1 VAGNTRG
8 SVGWCGFAGLGLA
21 ALAVA
26 LLSAAAAHA
35 QLTPDQAADLLLNSA
50 RRAYNAG
57 DHDFAAAR
65 FREFLAKYGNHP
77 KAAAAR
83 YGLALA
89 LLDGPARDYAA
100 AAEQLQP
107 LLGNTGFPHHAFVL
121 YYSGLARRG
130 LGIRELEQARPQD
143 LGQRRVTA
151 RRHFEEAGRLFATA
165 ARAFAAK
172 VKDPDPNAKALPGDL
187 EWAARA
193 RCDQAEMQIRADQA
207 KEARDTAA
215 PFLQDRLLT
224 RSRYR
229 GLGLYYHGYTCV
241 LLKDYRAAGRS
252 LRRLAP
258 FTDPVY
264 GGHARFLL
272 ARTYQ
277 LQGECDQAATHYAAV
292 VADYAKH
299 KKEAAEALDRPDEA
313 KGVAEDRARLRALAR
328 GPAPDFVVEAD
339 LFLAELLY
347 DQGKYAEAAVRLAA
361 IPERYPGSKFEA
373 DARLRQGF
381 CQVRLGRFADA
392 VKMLQPLADK
402 EPRLADQ
409 ALLWIG
415 KAQAG
420 AADPKNPQSM
430 NTALDTLRQA
440 AQRAQQLAGTD
451 PEAQLRRGEILLELA
466 RTQQQ
471 TRQYREAAA
480 TYGSILGEKLLPRR
494 EDEVLE
500 RQAAALQ
507 RAGDYAGSDQAC
519 QRFRQAHAKSPLLPA
534 VLLLQADN
542 ARAALTAAENNPNLP
557 DRVNALA
564 RLTGEATAR
573 FQEVI
578 DRFPETRYA
587 NPARFAQGLLHYRR
601 GDYVRARKSLEAI
614 DRAQRKD
621 GLTETSYLLADCL
634 LRLQPDKPRAARRQL
649 EAAAG
654 LLGDFLATQPEA
666 PQAADALLKLGLCHQ
681 RRARLLAPGRDR
693 NRALAEARAALEKLL
708 RRFPRHALQPRAV
721 YERARCL
728 ALGGE
733 VQKAVAELRRFT
745 TNPLKVAPVAP
756 AGVLRLA
763 ELLRGQGKAE
773 EAARLLE
780 DCRRLHE
787 QALLKDPQQAGWAV
801 RLQLEQALALREDG
815 KLTAA
820 RDVLDGLIKQFPNRP
835 ETAEAV
841 LYRGQTVKDDAL
853 ARIASARR
861 HLARAELKPQELA
874 EASKQQDEGT
884 QALKAAVQ
892 YLVDQANQ
900 LKLKNVASAIRAR
913 LLYEAAWGCRELAG
927 PEIAAARA
935 KVQENLLKQMREES
949 RKDPSK
955 PVPAVPPEVA
965 PADVPLQPSEEKA
978 RVLYRQI
985 IDDRTFGDLPLAG
998 EVRLELA
1005 ELHAQRGEHEPAIK
1019 LMEDGIGKDL
1029 PAELADRLR
1038 IRLGTYYAA
1047 RKDLKA
1053 ALAQFEAVARD
1064 PRRPGAGQAQYQ
1076 AAECLL
1082 AAGDPTA
1089 AAERLAVFRDEKSFQ
1104 NLPGLTDLAL
1114 LRLGHVYGQLRQWD
1128 KSRQAYELVVA
1139 RFGGGPW
1146 AAEARYGI
1154 GYTWQVRKEYDKALA
1169 AYARVTAAGGAEVA
1183 ARAQL
1188 QIGLCL
1194 REQKRYGD
1202 AAAAL
1207 LVATLTSDSP
1217 EGSAASLCEAARTLA
1232 LDGKGRQAERLLQ
1245 RAIKDYPRS
1254 QWAAVAREQLKD
1266 LKRQR
1271 RKEP

>member
-1 VAGNTRG
+1 
-8 SVGWCGFAGLGLA
+8 
-21 ALAVA
+21 
-26 LLSAAAAHA
+26 LLAAAAHA

-65 FREFLAKYGNHP
+65 FREFLARYGNHP
-77 KAAAAR
+77 KTPAAR

-89 LLDGPARDYAA
+89 LLDSPARDYAA

-107 LLGNTGFPHHAFVL
+107 LLGNTGFPHHAFVV

-130 LGIRELEQARPQD
+130 LGIRELEQARLQD
-143 LGQRRVTA
+143 LAQRRAAA
-151 RRHFEEAGRLFATA
+151 RRHFEEAGRLFGTA
-165 ARAFAAK
+165 AQAFAAK
-172 VKDPDPNAKALPGDL
+172 VKDPDPRAKALPTEL

-207 KEARDTAA
+207 REARDTAA
-215 PFLQDRLLT
+215 LFLQDRLLM

-229 GLGLYYHGYTCV
+229 GLGLYYHGYASV
-241 LLKDYRAAGRS
+241 LLKDYRAADRS
-252 LRRLAP
+252 LRRLVP

-264 GGHARFLL
+264 GGHSRFLL

-277 LQGECDQAATHYAAV
+277 LQGDPDEAATHYAAV
-292 VADYAKH
+292 VAGYTKL
-299 KKEAAEALDRPDEA
+299 KKEAAEALERPDEA
-313 KGVAEDRARLRALAR
+313 KGGAEDKARLRALVR
-328 GPAPDFVVEAD
+328 GPAPDYVVEAD

-347 DQGKYAEAAVRLAA
+347 DKGKYAEAVVRLAA
-361 IPERYPGSKFEA
+361 IPEKYPGSNFEA

-381 CQVRLGRFADA
+381 CQVGLRRFADA
-392 VKMLQPLADK
+392 VKTLQPVADK

-420 AADPKNPQSM
+420 AAGPKNPQSL
-430 NTALDTLRQA
+430 NTALDTFRQA

-451 PEAQLRRGEILLELA
+451 PEARLRRGEILLELA
-466 RTQQQ
+466 RTQQRI
-471 TRQYREAAA
+471 RQYREAAA

-500 RQAAALQ
+500 RQAAALH
-507 RAGDYAGSDQAC
+507 RAGDYAASDQVC
-519 QRFRQAHAKSPLLPA
+519 QRFRQAHPKSPLLAA
-534 VLLLQADN
+534 VLFHQAEN
-542 ARAALTAAENNPNLP
+542 ARAALMAAENNQNLP

-564 RLTGEATAR
+564 RLTGEAAGR

-578 DRFPETRYA
+578 DRFPETPYA
-587 NPARFAQGLLHYRR
+587 NPARFAQGVLHHRR
-601 GDYVRARKSLEAI
+601 GDYVRARKSLEGIA
-614 DRAQRKD
+614 RAQRKD
-621 GLTETSYLLADCL
+621 DLAETSYLLADCL
-634 LRLQPDKPRAARRQL
+634 LRLEPDTARAARRQL

-654 LLGDFLATQPEA
+654 LLGDFLAARPEA

-681 RRARLLAPGRDR
+681 RRARLLTIGRDR
-693 NRALAEARAALEKLL
+693 TRALAEARAAFEKLL
-708 RRFPRHALQPRAV
+708 LRFPKHALQAQAV

-733 VQKAVAELRRFT
+733 VQEPAAELRRFT
-745 TNPLKVAPVAP
+745 TDPLKAAPVAP
-756 AGVLRLA
+756 AGVLQLA
-763 ELLRGQGKAE
+763 ELLSGQGKAE

-787 QALLKDPQQAGWAV
+787 KALLKDPQQAGWAV
-801 RLQLEQALALREDG
+801 RLHLEQALALRQAG

-841 LYRGQTVKDDAL
+841 LYRGQAAKDDAL
-853 ARIASARR
+853 AKIASAGRR
-861 HLARAELKPQELA
+861 LAQNGLKPQELA
-874 EASKQQDEGT
+874 EARKQQDEGT

-900 LKLKNVASAIRAR
+900 LTQKNLASEIRAR

-927 PEIAAARA
+927 PEIAAARV
-935 KVQENLLKQMREES
+935 KVQENLLKKMQEES

-955 PVPAVPPEVA
+955 PVPAVAPEVA

-978 RVLYRQI
+978 RALYRQV
-985 IDDRTFGDLPLAG
+985 IDDKAFGDLPLAS

-1005 ELHAQRGEHEPAIK
+1005 DLHAQRGEQEPAIK
-1019 LMEDGIGKDL
+1019 LLEEAIGKDL

-1038 IRLGTYYAA
+1038 IRLGTCYAA

-1076 AAECLL
+1076 AADCLL
-1082 AAGDPTA
+1082 VAGDPTA
-1089 AAERLAVFRDEKSFQ
+1089 ATERLAVFRDEKPFQ

-1114 LRLGHVYGQLRQWD
+1114 LRLGQAYGKMGQWD
-1128 KSRQAYELVVA
+1128 KSRQAYELVLA
-1139 RFGGGPW
+1139 RFGGGRW
-1146 AAEARYGI
+1146 APEARYGI
-1154 GYTWQVRKEYDKALA
+1154 GYTWQVRKEFDKAVA
-1169 AYARVTAAGGAEVA
+1169 AYTRVTSAGGAEVA
-1183 ARAQL
+1183 ARAQF
-1188 QIGLCL
+1188 QIGLCR

-1202 AAAAL
+1202 AAAAF
-1207 LVATLTSDSP
+1207 LVVALTYDSP
-1217 EGSAASLCEAARTLA
+1217 EWSAASLCEAARTLT
-1232 LDGKGRQAERLLQ
+1232 LDGKGPQAERLLQ

-1254 QWAAVAREQLKD
+1254 KWAGVGRELLKD
-1266 LKRQR
+1266 LKRQQ